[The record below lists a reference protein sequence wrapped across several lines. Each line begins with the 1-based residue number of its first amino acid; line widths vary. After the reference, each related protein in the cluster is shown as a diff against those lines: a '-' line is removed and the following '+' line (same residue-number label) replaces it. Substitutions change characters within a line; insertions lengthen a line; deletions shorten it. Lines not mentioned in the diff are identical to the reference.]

1 MVCTPARLTSAVG
14 AHTIE
19 RHRLQD
25 GRNMVRPRFRQAAW
39 IGAVMAAAA
48 CASVRSPHVDE
59 RARVEAATQRYA
71 ALIRGA
77 SVDSVL
83 TAYTENGELEIPGVG
98 TLKGRKTI
106 RDFLVPLTAAVSV
119 SATEMQS
126 DSIAVTGNTARSHG
140 HYRQVAGPKGGPTA
154 EYRGAFHA
162 TWTREADGQWRI
174 SRLVMEPRKSP

>member
-1 MVCTPARLTSAVG
+1 
-14 AHTIE
+14 
-19 RHRLQD
+19 
-25 GRNMVRPRFRQAAW
+25 MVRRALQQAAW
-39 IGAVMAAAA
+39 VGGAVVVAA
-48 CASVRSPHVDE
+48 CASVRSPGVDE

-77 SVDSVL
+77 PVDSVL

-98 TLKGRKTI
+98 TLKGRNAI

-119 SATEMQS
+119 SATEMRS
-126 DSIAVTGNTARSHG
+126 DSVAVTGNVARSTG

-162 TWTREADGQWRI
+162 TWAREADGQWRI
-174 SRLVMEPRKSP
+174 SRLIMEPMKSP